1 LEPVNLEKI
10 KNLIVE
16 IRDEKVILD
25 SDVAELYGIVTKR
38 INEAVK
44 NNPEKFPEGYIIE
57 LSKSEWDPLK
67 TKFSTSTKG
76 GKIKLPNAFTEKGL
90 YMLATILKSNIDTQ
104 TTLAIIETFSKIRE
118 LSRNIKDLA
127 EIKDENKKNSLLK
140 KSGEIIAEILDNNMK
155 VTDTET
161 SIEINFAVLK
171 FKHLVKKKKDD

>member
-1 LEPVNLEKI
+1 LPTVNLEKI

-16 IRDEKVILD
+16 IRNEKVILD
-25 SDVAELYGIVTKR
+25 SDVAELYGVVTKR

-44 NNPEKFPEGYIIE
+44 NNPEKFPKGYIIE
-57 LSKSEWDPLK
+57 LSKSDWEPLK
-67 TKFSTSTKG
+67 TKFSTSIKG

-90 YMLATILKSNIDTQ
+90 YMLATVLKSKIAAQ
-104 TTLAIIETFSKIRE
+104 TTLAIIETFAKIRE
-118 LSRNIKDLA
+118 LANNIKDLV

-140 KSGEIIAEILDNNMK
+140 KSGEIIAEILDDNMK